1 MEANFELDEKLIK
14 ALKIMVFPNASGKQ
28 VINLHDLTLLIFSYH
43 ICVFIPS
50 SLWKEL
56 SKCLL

>member
-28 VINLHDLTLLIFSYH
+28 VINLHDLTLLIFSYY
-43 ICVFIPS
+43 IYVFIPS
-50 SLWKEL
+50 SLWKEYKMKM
-56 SKCLL
+56 S